1 MKPHLLIVFL
11 GLLWL
16 ASRTEAQSPY
26 QAGDTVENFS
36 LINRKTGS
44 PMKLSD
50 FEGKI
55 VFLDFFAHWCPVCNA
70 AAPQLDEGIYERF
83 RHAGNTSG
91 IPVVY
96 VLCNLQSDTASRDR
110 TGTDAFVKRFEGDVV
125 VLQDT
130 NRALQRRFTS
140 AGGQPTFAII
150 NGVTNSASHRPWE
163 LVYSLHGYTSP
174 GRVQP
179 VEAFQLAID
188 SVKPPVLAADPAVLA
203 KARVQGAGSVTFEL
217 TGTPGRTYR
226 IEQTPNLA
234 QWELHSKVVATDA
247 PLTVNIVGTLRE
259 GGFFFRAV
267 SE

>member
-1 MKPHLLIVFL
+1 MKSHPLILFL
-11 GLLWL
+11 GLLL
-16 ASRTEAQSPY
+16 AAHQSDAQSTY
-26 QAGDTVENFS
+26 QAGETVENFS
-36 LINRKTGS
+36 LINRRTGS

-70 AAPQLDEGIYERF
+70 AAPQLDEGVYERF
-83 RHAGNTSG
+83 RHTGNTSG

-110 TGTDAFVKRFEGDVV
+110 SGTDAFVKRFEGDVV

-140 AGGQPTFAII
+140 SNGQPTFAII
-150 NGVTNSASHRPWE
+150 NGVTNSPSHRPWE

-179 VEAFQLAID
+179 VEAFQRAID
-188 SVKPPVLAADPAVLA
+188 SVKPPVLATEPAVLA
-203 KARVQGAGSVTFEL
+203 NARAQGSGSASFDL

-226 IEQTPNLA
+226 IEKSPDLT
-234 QWELHSKVVATDA
+234 QWELHSKVIATVV
-247 PLTVNIVGTLRE
+247 PLTVNIAGIAKD
-259 GGFFFRAV
+259 GGQFFRAV
-267 SE
+267 AE